1 MRAQTPGFTPT
12 LSKVA
17 PEKYGTADANDEV
30 EVQKGFHQGVF
41 FQGNYDRVRSAGCLL
56 LALVLHPTEPQD
68 GYHHFGPLCG
78 HVA

>member
-1 MRAQTPGFTPT
+1 MRAWTPRFTPT

-17 PEKYGTADANDEV
+17 PEKDGTADANDEA

-41 FQGNYDRVRSAGCLL
+41 FQGNYDWVRSARRLL

-68 GYHHFGPLCG
+68 GFHHFGPLCG
-78 HVA
+78 RVA